1 MAVILHAFRDEYFV
15 KIYSGA
21 AQPRWLDGEVLPP
34 LLRAARVPLY
44 IIGRGKDGAAL
55 QNLLPQSFA
64 YAPARLNKI
73 TARALLA
80 FDAPSQSVGK
90 TLEPLYLKPARF
102 ELGK

>member
-1 MAVILHAFRDEYFV
+1 M
-15 KIYSGA
+15 
-21 AQPRWLDGEVLPP
+21 
-34 LLRAARVPLY
+34 PLY
-44 IIGRGKDGAAL
+44 IIGRGKDGASL
-55 QNLLPQSFA
+55 QDLLPRSFA

-80 FDAPSQSVGK
+80 FDAPPKSIEK